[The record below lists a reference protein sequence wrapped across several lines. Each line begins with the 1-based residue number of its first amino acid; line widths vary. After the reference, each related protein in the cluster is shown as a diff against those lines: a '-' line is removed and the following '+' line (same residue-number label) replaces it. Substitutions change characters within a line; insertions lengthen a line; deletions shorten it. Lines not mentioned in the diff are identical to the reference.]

1 MPTLRLMHVPP
12 ALMTRVR
19 RYARAV
25 GLEISAAGAQ
35 LLTIALD
42 HREARARGGRAGS
55 QAMTAEQRRA
65 RAQHAARA
73 RWARRAGPTSE
84 EGR

>member
-19 RYARAV
+19 RYARTV

-35 LLTIALD
+35 LGASGAGYDPTTIVC
-42 HREARARGGRAGS
+42 EQPGCGRKVAS
-55 QAMTAEQRRA
+55 
-65 RAQHAARA
+65 
-73 RWARRAGPTSE
+73 
-84 EGR
+84 

>member
-1 MPTLRLMHVPP
+1 MPTLRLMHVPS

-42 HREARARGGRAGS
+42 HQEARARGGRAVS

-65 RAQHAARA
+65 RAQRAARA
-73 RWARRAGPTSE
+73 RWARQSTETRK
-84 EGR
+84 

>member
-19 RYARAV
+19 RYARTV

-35 LLTIALD
+35 LGASGRTTGHDLSGQPLLALD
-42 HREARARGGRAGS
+42 AATVRGAGYDPTTIVCEQPGCGRKVAS
-55 QAMTAEQRRA
+55 
-65 RAQHAARA
+65 
-73 RWARRAGPTSE
+73 
-84 EGR
+84 